1 MATPSSS
8 PPPLTP
14 EIIATVF
21 LVHPTIT
28 GPGQA
33 PLEFRERSSSY
44 DPTLSSSPASFSL
57 LTYNIA
63 GLSPHINVNPP
74 FRRLQ
79 EYCTRLEESSS
90 SKQPDII
97 CFQEAFSPHVSQKI
111 IKKALVSYPYKVVEP
126 LPIPPSLPLIGPTLQ
141 MNSGLCIV
149 SKYPIIWADAMS
161 YGSDA
166 CGADFQA
173 NKGCVGVGIEVNGKE
188 IAVFTSH
195 LQSDPCNDPLWWCV
209 KDAAA
214 TARKIKQ
221 IQLKKFAN
229 FFQTKID
236 LRKGSKDFAGALVCG
251 DLNVVGEEVTVDRS
265 TSKTM
270 IKQKEHAE
278 YRKMLDK
285 FNSSGEPLVDCFRQQ
300 HPLKSG
306 LLTVEEAGLT
316 INGERNL
323 DPNDYEMFRLDYVFM
338 LGSGFKCVGAKVEE
352 YPWTDVYGDSNGNRI
367 KSEDGMGA
375 VEAQELKRAKCFS
388 DHSAVLA
395 KFQFRE

>member
-1 MATPSSS
+1 M
-8 PPPLTP
+8 
-14 EIIATVF
+14 
-21 LVHPTIT
+21 
-28 GPGQA
+28 
-33 PLEFRERSSSY
+33 RS
-44 DPTLSSSPASFSL
+44 LAGEKKGNASL
-57 LTYNIA
+57 LILT
-63 GLSPHINVNPP
+63 
-74 FRRLQ
+74 RRSAH
-79 EYCTRLEESSS
+79 RS

-111 IKKALVSYPYKVVEP
+111 IKKTLVSYPYKVVEP

-221 IQLKKFAN
+221 VRERAMECILSPLFHSNSLRSPQIQLKKFAN

-300 HPLKSG
+300 VSECE
-306 LLTVEEAGLT
+306 VY
-316 INGERNL
+316 I
-323 DPNDYEMFRLDYVFM
+323 
-338 LGSGFKCVGAKVEE
+338 S
-352 YPWTDVYGDSNGNRI
+352 YPVWCGI
-367 KSEDGMGA
+367 
-375 VEAQELKRAKCFS
+375 
-388 DHSAVLA
+388 
-395 KFQFRE
+395 